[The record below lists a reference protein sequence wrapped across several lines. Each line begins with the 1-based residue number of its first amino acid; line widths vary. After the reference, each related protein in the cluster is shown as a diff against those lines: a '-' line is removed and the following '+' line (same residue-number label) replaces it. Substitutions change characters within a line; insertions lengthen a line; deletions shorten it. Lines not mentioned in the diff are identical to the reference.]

1 MGASGY
7 GIPSICEPDT
17 VQFKDCGADFVIIV
31 EKDAIWQRLN
41 EDRFW
46 KKHNCLVLTGKGQPD
61 RGTRRIINRLHN
73 ELKLPIY
80 VCADAD
86 VWGFYIYSVIK
97 QGSINLS
104 FVSDRLGTPEARY
117 LGLTTQ
123 DVAKYDIPKNV
134 TIKLNEGDKKRAQ
147 ELLNYVWFKKKEWE
161 HEIKHML
168 QVGYKLEL
176 EALSSKDIRFISEKY
191 LPDKIQKKDFLP

>member
-1 MGASGY
+1 M
-7 GIPSICEPDT
+7 
-17 VQFKDCGADFVIIV
+17 
-31 EKDAIWQRLN
+31 
-41 EDRFW
+41 
-46 KKHNCLVLTGKGQPD
+46 
-61 RGTRRIINRLHN
+61 INRLHS

-104 FVSDRLGTPEARY
+104 FVSDRLGTPNARY

-123 DVAKYDIPKNV
+123 DVEKFGIPKNV
-134 TIKLNEGDKKRAQ
+134 TIKLNESD
-147 ELLNYVWFKKKEWE
+147 KKKEWE

-176 EALSSKDIRFISEKY
+176 EALSSKDIRFITEKY
-191 LPDKIQKKDFLP
+191 LPQKIKEEDFLP